1 MTEHHSS
8 VAQPVG
14 VDAANNATGHA
25 SIRAH
30 VTARF
35 FPLHLD
41 SQLAVGVVG
50 PAGSA
55 LAIHAARLESDNE
68 RHSIARALRR
78 AVVEAHQGRALG
90 SPRVPVHRRNIAAAE
105 DVIDMITL
113 RLHSPRHVS
122 ARGVARLRR
131 LLSDG
136 CGPMYE
142 GGAGDLAGR
151 LRAALA
157 AL

>member
-35 FPLHLD
+35 FPVHLD

-78 AVVEAHQGRALG
+78 AVVEAHQGLPLR
-90 SPRVPVHRRNIAAAE
+90 SPRVPVRRRSIAAAC
-105 DVIDMITL
+105 D
-113 RLHSPRHVS
+113 S
-122 ARGVARLRR
+122 ASVRSNIG
-131 LLSDG
+131 
-136 CGPMYE
+136 
-142 GGAGDLAGR
+142 
-151 LRAALA
+151 
-157 AL
+157 

>member
-1 MTEHHSS
+1 MTEQHSF
-8 VAQPVG
+8 VAPPVG
-14 VDAANNATGHA
+14 VDAANNATGDA
-25 SIRAH
+25 SIRAL

-35 FPLHLD
+35 FPIRLD
-41 SQLAVGVVG
+41 RQLAVGVVG

-78 AVVEAHQGRALG
+78 AVVEAHEGRPPG
-90 SPRVPVHRRNIAAAE
+90 SPSVPVHRRNVAAAE

-142 GGAGDLAGR
+142 DGAGDLAGR

>member
-1 MTEHHSS
+1 MTEHHSF
-8 VAQPVG
+8 VAPPVR
-14 VDAANNATGHA
+14 VDAADNASGHT
-25 SIRAH
+25 SVRAL
-30 VTARF
+30 VTARIF
-35 FPLHLD
+35 ARRLD
-41 SQLAVGVVG
+41 RQLAVGVVG

-68 RHSIARALRR
+68 RHSIAHVLRR
-78 AVVEAHQGRALG
+78 AVVEARQGQPLG
-90 SPRVPVHRRNIAAAE
+90 SPSIPVHRRNFAAAE
-105 DVIDMITL
+105 DVIEMITL

-122 ARGVARLRR
+122 ARGMARLRR
-131 LLSDG
+131 LIADG

-142 GGAGDLAGR
+142 DGGGDLAGR

>member
-1 MTEHHSS
+1 MTEQHGS
-8 VAQPVG
+8 VAPPVG
-14 VDAANNATGHA
+14 VGAANNATGYA
-25 SIRAH
+25 TIRAH
-30 VTARF
+30 VTARC
-35 FPLHLD
+35 FPRHLD
-41 SQLAVGVVG
+41 RQLAVGVVG

-68 RHSIARALRR
+68 RHSIARTLRR
-78 AVVEAHQGRALG
+78 AVIEAHQGRPLG
-90 SPRVPVHRRNIAAAE
+90 SPTVPFHHGNIAAAE

-142 GGAGDLAGR
+142 DGAGDLAGR